1 MLKTRV
7 IPTLLLK
14 DDALVKTVKFSKPS
28 YIGDP
33 INTVRIFNELEVDEL
48 IFLDIEATTQARKPN
63 LRILRE
69 IANECFM
76 PLAYGGG
83 IHDFQIACEIFEIG
97 FEKVV
102 LNTAFHTHPKVIEQI
117 SQHYGNQAIVASVD
131 VKKNFWGKYE
141 VFTHSGLKNSKKNPV
156 EWCKQL
162 EKMGAGEI
170 FLTSIDKEGTW
181 SGYDVELN
189 RKVSDEVG
197 VPVIAHGG
205 AGNLNHI
212 SKVVHEGK
220 ASAVA
225 LGSMVVYQ
233 QQGLGVLVNF
243 PDREQIGKVL
253 KKN

>member
-7 IPTLLLK
+7 IPTLLLYENS
-14 DDALVKTVKFSKPS
+14 LVKTVKFSKPS

-33 INTVRIFNELEVDEL
+33 TNTVRIFNELEVDEL
-48 IFLDIEATTQARKPN
+48 VFLDIKATAQSRKPN

-83 IHDFQIACEIFEIG
+83 LHDFETAKEIFDIG

-102 LNTAFHTHPKVIEQI
+102 LNAACHTHPKVIEKLAQN
-117 SQHYGNQAIVASVD
+117 YGNQAIVASVD
-131 VKKNFWGKYE
+131 VKKNLWGKYE
-141 VFTHSGLKNSKKNPV
+141 VFTHSGAKNTKMNPV

-162 EKMGAGEI
+162 EAMGSGEI
-170 FLTSIDKEGTW
+170 LLTSMDREGTW
-181 SGYDVELN
+181 SGFDVDLTL
-189 RKVSDEVG
+189 RVSEAVG

-205 AGNLNHI
+205 AGNLEHI
-212 SKVVHEGK
+212 SQVVHQGK

-233 QQGLGVLVNF
+233 AKGLGVLVNF
-243 PDREQIGKVL
+243 PDRSKLESILIQI
-253 KKN
+253 